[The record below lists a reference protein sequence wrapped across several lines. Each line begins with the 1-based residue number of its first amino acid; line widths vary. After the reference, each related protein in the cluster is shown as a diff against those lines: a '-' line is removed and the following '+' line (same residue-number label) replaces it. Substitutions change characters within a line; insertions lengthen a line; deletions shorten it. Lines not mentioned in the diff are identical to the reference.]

1 MEKGVGG
8 FGKDGVAFR
17 DKGAANFRGRGERAE
32 AEERVQQLGR
42 MVVRDQQITQPAL
55 HGGRG
60 IADQDIV
67 GRGNVQTLD
76 LDLRPTRD
84 FLLETDAA
92 MPDQRNIERILL
104 LHDGIA
110 GKRVGLGQQK
120 PASGAVVQGKVF
132 LFLGVRR
139 LRQSGKIRAGVVR
152 SLCHTG
158 CVAAVKPKNVGRD
171 IPAEQ
176 PQRRAESKG
185 ADSRRLRPRG

>member
-1 MEKGVGG
+1 M
-8 FGKDGVAFR
+8 
-17 DKGAANFRGRGERAE
+17 
-32 AEERVQQLGR
+32 
-42 MVVRDQQITQPAL
+42 

-76 LDLRPTRD
+76 LGLRPMRD
-84 FLLETDAA
+84 FLLQTDAA
-92 MPDQRNIERILL
+92 MPDQRNIEQILL

-120 PASGAVVQGKVF
+120 PAAGAVVQGKVF
-132 LFLGVRR
+132 LFRSVRR
-139 LRQSGKIRAGVVR
+139 LRQSGKILAGVVR
-152 SLCHTG
+152 SLRHIG
-158 CVAAVKPKNVGRD
+158 GVAAIKPKNVGRG

-176 PQRRAESKG
+176 PRRRAESKG

>member
-8 FGKDGVAFR
+8 FGKDGVAFP
-17 DKGAANFRGRGERAE
+17 DKGAANFWGRGERAE
-32 AEERVQQLGR
+32 AEERVQQLGQ

-55 HGGRG
+55 HGVRG

-76 LDLRPTRD
+76 LGLRPMRD

-92 MPDQRNIERILL
+92 IPDQRNIEQILL
-104 LHDGIA
+104 LHDDIA

-120 PASGAVVQGKVF
+120 PPAGAVVQGEVF

-152 SLCHTG
+152 SLRHIGGVT
-158 CVAAVKPKNVGRD
+158 AVKPKNVGRG

-176 PQRRAESKG
+176 PKRRAESKG

>member
-1 MEKGVGG
+1 MH
-8 FGKDGVAFR
+8 D
-17 DKGAANFRGRGERAE
+17 
-32 AEERVQQLGR
+32 
-42 MVVRDQQITQPAL
+42 
-55 HGGRG
+55 GRG

-76 LDLRPTRD
+76 LDLRLMRD

-92 MPDQRNIERILL
+92 MQDQRNIEQILL
-104 LHDGIA
+104 LHDGFA

-120 PASGAVVQGKVF
+120 PPAGAVVQGEVF

-152 SLCHTG
+152 SFRHIG
-158 CVAAVKPKNVGRD
+158 CVAAVKPKNVGRG